1 MEHRDTIGMAK
12 GVLME
17 RYDVDAGAAF
27 AILRRASQRSNTK
40 LVKVA
45 TELVDRHSATASNQ
59 SRGGAVPNIAALVE
73 TDLDLKTEPRS
84 SCQRRRPPSLRT
96 ASGDGEGSNPVGAQD
111 NVPKSPYSA
120 EQYAVTGEV
129 LVVACGDLDLPD
141 GGGVPG
147 FTRRKVAVVVGW
159 RERPQPAFG
168 DRGQAQQ
175 AAQLRQLRGSVRR
188 RRHGHGRRARP
199 LRTI

>member
-73 TDLDLKTEPRS
+73 LDLDLNNEPEALFSAAAHRHS
-84 SCQRRRPPSLRT
+84 GT
-96 ASGDGEGSNPVGAQD
+96 ASGDGEGSNPVGAHD

-147 FTRRKVAVVVGW
+147 FTRRKVAVVGW

-188 RRHGHGRRARP
+188 RRHGHGRRAIP
-199 LRTI
+199 LRAI